1 MTRELMWK
9 IPTSYLEMHAAVQ
22 GRLQCNNKNRALS
35 SDVQG
40 ISQMPHVA
48 TVDKSG
54 ERAH

>member
-9 IPTSYLEMHAAVQ
+9 TPTSYLEMHAAVQ
-22 GRLQCNNKNRALS
+22 GRPQCNNEKCVLS